1 VKPAQGLYRAPVITH
16 NRCRRGPFSANPD
29 ISEQKFRTMPT
40 NRNLFAILARNFPKD
55 PAAPLLETADG
66 TVHSY
71 GEMLELS
78 ARMGRALLAAGARPG
93 ERVMVQVEK
102 TPEAVALY
110 LAALRIG
117 AIYLPLNTGYRRDE
131 VEYFLAD
138 AAPKVVVVTPG
149 SPLADESLVKD
160 HGARMLT
167 LDAQGRGSLIEASM
181 RQPAELDSFAC
192 DDETI
197 AAILYT
203 SGTTGKPKGAML
215 SHGNLSSNAAAL
227 HEIWRFDPRDRLLHA
242 LPIFHTHGLFVA
254 LNTTL
259 LNGTSMIF
267 LPRFDAAEIIRL
279 LPRATIMMGV
289 PTFYTRLLASPEF
302 GRDCCRHMRLFISGS
317 APLTVETFNEFKA
330 RTGHTILE
338 RYGMTEANMITS
350 NPYLRERV
358 AGSVGFPLPGVE
370 LRIADDQGK
379 ALKPGDVGGI
389 EVKGPNIFKGYWRNP
404 EKTKSEFR
412 ADGFFITG
420 DVGRI
425 DERGYVHIVGRSKDL
440 IISGGFNVYPKEVE
454 TVIDTLPGVAE
465 SAVIGVPHADFG
477 EAVVAVVVGKP
488 KSSLAESQIVE
499 ATREHLASYK
509 APKAVFLVE
518 QLPRNAMGKIEKARL
533 RETYKA
539 TFAGTKPAP

>member
-1 VKPAQGLYRAPVITH
+1 
-16 NRCRRGPFSANPD
+16 
-29 ISEQKFRTMPT
+29 MPT
-40 NRNLFAILARNFPKD
+40 NRNLFAILARNFPKE
-55 PAAPLLETADG
+55 PAAALLETADG

-71 GEMLELS
+71 GEMLEQS
-78 ARMGRALLAAGARPG
+78 ARIGRALIAAGARPG

-149 SPLADESLVKD
+149 SPLADDSLVKD

-167 LDAQGRGSLIEASM
+167 LDAQGRGGLIEAAQ
-181 RQPAELDSFAC
+181 RQPAELEDFAC
-192 DDETI
+192 DDEAI

-227 HEIWRFDPRDRLLHA
+227 HEIWRFDPRDKLIHA

-267 LPRFDAAEIIRL
+267 LPRFDAAEIVRL

-289 PTFYTRLLASPEF
+289 PTFYTRLLATPEF
-302 GRDCCRHMRLFISGS
+302 GRGCCRHMRLFISGS
-317 APLTVETFNEFKA
+317 APLTIETFNAFKE

-358 AGSVGFPLPGVE
+358 AGSVGFPLPDVE
-370 LRIADDQGK
+370 LRIADEQGK
-379 ALKPGDVGGI
+379 ALKPGEVGGI
-389 EVKGPNIFKGYWRNP
+389 EVRGPNIFHGYWRNP
-404 EKTKSEFR
+404 EKTRSEFR
-412 ADGFFITG
+412 ADGYFITG
-420 DVGRI
+420 DVGRM
-425 DERGYVHIVGRSKDL
+425 DERGYIHIVGRSKDL

-454 TVIDTLPGVAE
+454 SVIDALPGVAE

-477 EAVVAVVVGKP
+477 EGVVAVVVGKP
-488 KSSLAESQIVE
+488 GAALAEREIAE
-499 ATREHLASYK
+499 ATREHLAAYK

-518 QLPRNAMGKIEKARL
+518 QLPRNAMGKVEKAKL
-533 RETYKA
+533 RETYKG
-539 TFAGTKPAP
+539 TFAT

>member
-1 VKPAQGLYRAPVITH
+1 M
-16 NRCRRGPFSANPD
+16 NRN
-29 ISEQKFRTMPT
+29 QTNMPS

-55 PAAPLLETADG
+55 PGAPLLETADG

-71 GEMLELS
+71 HDVLEQS
-78 ARMGRALLAAGARPG
+78 ARIGRALLAAGAGPG

-117 AIYLPLNTGYRRDE
+117 AIYLPLNTGYRREE
-131 VEYFLAD
+131 VEYFLTD

-149 SPLADESLVKD
+149 SPLADKSLVKD

-167 LDAQGRGSLIEASM
+167 LDAEGRGSLIDAASH
-181 RQPAELDSFAC
+181 QPAELENFRCKDA
-192 DDETI
+192 TI

-227 HEIWRFDPRDRLLHA
+227 HEIWRFEPRDKLLHA

-259 LNGTSMIF
+259 LNGTSMFF
-267 LPRFDAAEIIRL
+267 LPRFDLAEIIRL
-279 LPRATIMMGV
+279 LPRATILMGV

-302 GRDCCRHMRLFISGS
+302 DRDCCRHMRLFISGS
-317 APLTVETFNEFKA
+317 APLTAEVFKA
-330 RTGHTILE
+330 FKERTGHTILE

-350 NPYLRERV
+350 NPYARERV

-370 LRIADDQGK
+370 LRVADDRGR
-379 ALKPGDVGGI
+379 ALKQGEVGGI
-389 EVKGPNIFKGYWRNP
+389 EVKGPNIFQGYWRNP

-412 ADGFFITG
+412 PDGFFITG
-420 DVGRI
+420 DVGQI

-454 TVIDTLPGVAE
+454 MVIDRLPGVAE

-477 EAVVAVVVGKP
+477 EAVVAVVVSRPGTAP
-488 KSSLAESQIVE
+488 VEREIIE
-499 ATREHLASYK
+499 ATREHLAAYK
-509 APKAVFLVE
+509 TPKAVFLVKE
-518 QLPRNAMGKIEKARL
+518 LPRNTMGKIEKAKL
-533 RETYKA
+533 RATYKG
-539 TFAGTKPAP
+539 TFAA

>member
-1 VKPAQGLYRAPVITH
+1 MPA
-16 NRCRRGPFSANPD
+16 
-29 ISEQKFRTMPT
+29 

-71 GEMLELS
+71 GEVLERS
-78 ARMGRALLAAGARPG
+78 ARIGRALIAAGSKPG

-160 HGARMLT
+160 YGARMLT
-167 LDAQGRGSLIEASM
+167 LDAEGRGSLIEAAA
-181 RQPAELDSFAC
+181 RQPAELDSLAC
-192 DDETI
+192 GDNTI

-267 LPRFDAAEIIRL
+267 LPRFDAAEIVRL
-279 LPRATIMMGV
+279 LPRATLMMGV
-289 PTFYTRLLASPEF
+289 PTFYTRLLATPEF
-302 GRDCCRHMRLFISGS
+302 GRDCCHHMRLFISGS
-317 APLTVETFNEFKA
+317 APLTVETFNAFKE

-370 LRIADDQGK
+370 LRIADDHGK
-379 ALKPGDVGGI
+379 ALKPGEVGGI

-454 TVIDTLPGVAE
+454 TVIDALPGIAE

-488 KSSLAESQIVE
+488 KSSLAEAPIIE
-499 ATREHLASYK
+499 ATRKHLAAYK

-518 QLPRNAMGKIEKARL
+518 QLPRNTMGKIEKAKL

-539 TFAGTKPAP
+539 TFAGAGRSG

>member
-1 VKPAQGLYRAPVITH
+1 MRA
-16 NRCRRGPFSANPD
+16 
-29 ISEQKFRTMPT
+29 
-40 NRNLFAILARNFPKD
+40 NRNLFVILARNFPKD
-55 PAAPLLETADG
+55 PGAPLLEAADG
-66 TVHSY
+66 SVRSY
-71 GEMLELS
+71 GEVLEQS
-78 ARMGRALLAAGARPG
+78 ARIGKALLAAGAGPG
-93 ERVMVQVEK
+93 ERLMVQVEK

-167 LDAQGRGSLIEASM
+167 LDAAGRGSLIEAAS
-181 RQPAELDSFAC
+181 RQPAELVEFRC
-192 DDETI
+192 DDDTI

-227 HEIWRFDPRDRLLHA
+227 HEIWRFEPRDKLLHA

-259 LNGTSMIF
+259 MNGTSMIF
-267 LPRFDAAEIIRL
+267 LPRFDAAEVARL

-289 PTFYTRLLASPEF
+289 PTFYTRLLATPEF
-302 GRDCCRHMRLFISGS
+302 GRDCCHHMRLFISGS
-317 APLTVETFNEFKA
+317 APLTVETFRAFRE

-358 AGSVGFPLPGVE
+358 AGSVGFPLPDVS
-370 LRIADDQGK
+370 LRIADDRGK
-379 ALKPGDVGGI
+379 ALKPGEVGGI

-412 ADGFFITG
+412 ADGYFITG

-425 DERGYVHIVGRSKDL
+425 DERGYLHIVGRSKDL

-454 TVIDTLPGVAE
+454 TVIDALPGVAE
-465 SAVIGVPHADFG
+465 SAVIGVPHADLG
-477 EAVVAVVVGKP
+477 EAVVAVVVSRP
-488 KSSLAESQIVE
+488 EAPLAERQIVE

-509 APKAVFLVE
+509 APKAVFLIE
-518 QLPRNAMGKIEKARL
+518 QLPRNTMGKVEKAKL
-533 RETYKA
+533 REAYKA
-539 TFAGTKPAP
+539 IFANAVPAR

>member
-1 VKPAQGLYRAPVITH
+1 M
-16 NRCRRGPFSANPD
+16 S
-29 ISEQKFRTMPT
+29 S

-55 PAAPLLETADG
+55 PGAPLLETANG
-66 TVHSY
+66 AVRSY
-71 GEMLELS
+71 HEMLELS
-78 ARMGRALLAAGARPG
+78 ARIGRTLLAAGAKPG
-93 ERVMVQVEK
+93 ERLMVQVEK
-102 TPEAVALY
+102 TPEAIALY

-131 VEYFLAD
+131 VEYFLTD

-149 SPLADESLVKD
+149 SPLADESLIKD

-167 LDAQGRGSLIEASM
+167 LDAEGRGSLIDAAQ
-181 RQPAELDSFAC
+181 RQPAEIEDFEC
-192 DDETI
+192 DDATI

-227 HEIWRFDPRDRLLHA
+227 HEIWRFEPRDRLLHA

-259 LNGTSMIF
+259 LNGTSMVF
-267 LPRFDAAEIIRL
+267 LKHFDAAEVIRL
-279 LPRATIMMGV
+279 LPRVTVMMGV

-302 GRDCCRHMRLFISGS
+302 GRDCCRDMRLFISGS
-317 APLTVETFNEFKA
+317 APLTVETFNAFKE

-350 NPYLRERV
+350 NPYQRERV
-358 AGSVGFPLPGVE
+358 AGSVGFPLPGVS

-379 ALKPGDVGGI
+379 PLKQGEVGGI
-389 EVKGPNIFKGYWRNP
+389 EVKGPNIFQGYWRNP

-454 TVIDTLPGVAE
+454 SVIDTLPGVAE

-477 EAVVAVVVGKP
+477 EGVVAVVVGKP
-488 KSSLAESQIVE
+488 GAQLAEKQIAE
-499 ATREHLASYK
+499 ATRDHLAAYK

-518 QLPRNAMGKIEKARL
+518 QLPRNAMGKVEKAKL

-539 TFAGTKPAP
+539 TFAAPRR

>member
-1 VKPAQGLYRAPVITH
+1 M
-16 NRCRRGPFSANPD
+16 SA
-29 ISEQKFRTMPT
+29 
-40 NRNLFAILARNFPKD
+40 NRNLFAILARNFPRD
-55 PAAPLLETADG
+55 PGAPLLESADG
-66 TVHSY
+66 SIRSY
-71 GEMLELS
+71 AEILDLS
-78 ARMGRALLAAGARPG
+78 ARIGRALRAAGATPG

-102 TPEAVALY
+102 TPEALALY

-149 SPLADESLVKD
+149 SPLADESLMKD

-167 LDAQGRGSLIEASM
+167 LDAEGRGSLMDAAS
-181 RQPAELDSFAC
+181 RQPAELEDFVC
-192 DDETI
+192 DDDTI

-259 LNGTSMIF
+259 MNGTSMIF
-267 LPRFDAAEIIRL
+267 LPRFDAAEIVRL
-279 LPRATIMMGV
+279 LPRATVMMGV
-289 PTFYTRLLASPEF
+289 PTFYTRLLATPEF
-302 GRDCCRHMRLFISGS
+302 TRDCCRQIRLFISGS
-317 APLTVETFNEFKA
+317 APLTVETFNAFKE

-338 RYGMTEANMITS
+338 RYGMTEANMVSS
-350 NPYLRERV
+350 NPYLRDRV
-358 AGSVGFPLPGVE
+358 AGSVGFPLPGVS
-370 LRIADDQGK
+370 LRIADDQGR
-379 ALKPGDVGGI
+379 ALKPGEVGGI
-389 EVKGPNIFKGYWRNP
+389 EVKGPNIFHGYWRNP

-454 TVIDTLPGVAE
+454 TVIDALPGVAE

-477 EAVVAVVVGKP
+477 EAVVAVVVARP
-488 KSSLAESQIVE
+488 QAALAERQIAE
-499 ATREHLASYK
+499 ATREHLATYK
-509 APKAVFLVE
+509 APKAVFLVKE
-518 QLPRNAMGKIEKARL
+518 LPRNTMGKVEKAKL

-539 TFAGTKPAP
+539 TFAQAAAVR

>member
-1 VKPAQGLYRAPVITH
+1 M
-16 NRCRRGPFSANPD
+16 SA
-29 ISEQKFRTMPT
+29 
-40 NRNLFAILARNFPKD
+40 NRNLFAILARNFSRD

-71 GEMLELS
+71 GEILTLS
-78 ARMGRALLAAGARPG
+78 ARIGRALLAAGAKPG

-110 LAALRIG
+110 LASLRIG

-167 LDAQGRGSLIEASM
+167 LDAEGRGSLIEAAA
-181 RQPAELDSFAC
+181 RQPAELETFAC
-192 DDETI
+192 DDDTI

-267 LPRFDAAEIIRL
+267 LPRFDAAEIVRL
-279 LPRATIMMGV
+279 LPRATLMMGV

-317 APLTVETFNEFKA
+317 APLTVETFNAFKE

-379 ALKPGDVGGI
+379 ALKPGQVGGI

-404 EKTKSEFR
+404 EKTRSEFR

-420 DVGRI
+420 DVGRM
-425 DERGYVHIVGRSKDL
+425 DERGYIHIVGRSKDL

-454 TVIDTLPGVAE
+454 SVIDALPGVTE

-488 KSSLAESQIVE
+488 GAALAEKQITE
-499 ATREHLASYK
+499 ATREHLAAYK

-518 QLPRNAMGKIEKARL
+518 QLPRNAMGKVEKAKL

-539 TFAGTKPAP
+539 TFAGRRAGG

>member
-1 VKPAQGLYRAPVITH
+1 MALPA
-16 NRCRRGPFSANPD
+16 
-29 ISEQKFRTMPT
+29 
-40 NRNLFAILARNFPKD
+40 NRNLFAILARNFPRD
-55 PAAPLLETADG
+55 PGAPLLESANG
-66 TVHSY
+66 SIRSY
-71 GEMLELS
+71 AEMLELS
-78 ARMGRALLAAGARPG
+78 ARIGRALLAAGAGPG
-93 ERVMVQVEK
+93 ERLMVQVEK
-102 TPEAVALY
+102 TPEALALY

-131 VEYFLAD
+131 VEYFLSD
-138 AAPKVVVVTPG
+138 AAPKVVVATPG

-160 HGARMLT
+160 HGARLLT
-167 LDAQGRGSLIEASM
+167 LDAEGRGSLMETAS
-181 RQPAELDSFAC
+181 RQPAELGDFVC
-192 DDETI
+192 DDDTI

-259 LNGTSMIF
+259 MNGTSMIF
-267 LPRFDAAEIIRL
+267 LPRFDAAEIVRL
-279 LPRATIMMGV
+279 LPRATVMMGV
-289 PTFYTRLLASPEF
+289 PTFYTRLLATPEF
-302 GRDCCRHMRLFISGS
+302 TRDCCRHVRLFISGS
-317 APLTVETFNEFKA
+317 APLTVETFNAFKE

-350 NPYLRERV
+350 NPYLRDRV
-358 AGSVGFPLPGVE
+358 AGSVGFPLPGVS
-370 LRIADDQGK
+370 LRIADDRGR
-379 ALKPGDVGGI
+379 ALKPGEVGGI
-389 EVKGPNIFKGYWRNP
+389 EVKGPNIFRGYWRNP

-420 DVGRI
+420 DLGRI

-454 TVIDTLPGVAE
+454 TVIDALPGVAE

-477 EAVVAVVVGKP
+477 EAVVAVVVAKP
-488 KSSLAESQIVE
+488 EASLVERQIAD
-499 ATREHLASYK
+499 ATREHLAAYK
-509 APKAVFLVE
+509 APKAVFLVKE
-518 QLPRNAMGKIEKARL
+518 LPRNTMGKVEKARL
-533 RETYKA
+533 RDIYKA
-539 TFAGTKPAP
+539 TFAKAAVLP

>member
-1 VKPAQGLYRAPVITH
+1 
-16 NRCRRGPFSANPD
+16 
-29 ISEQKFRTMPT
+29 MPT
-40 NRNLFAILARNFPKD
+40 NRNLFAILARNFPKE
-55 PAAPLLETADG
+55 PGAPLLETADG
-66 TVHSY
+66 SVRSY
-71 GEMLELS
+71 SEILEQS
-78 ARMGRALLAAGARPG
+78 ARIGRALLAAGAKPG

-138 AAPKVVVVTPG
+138 ATPKVVVVTPG

-167 LDAQGRGSLIEASM
+167 LDAEGRGSLIEAAS
-181 RQPAELDSFAC
+181 RQPAGLDGFTC
-192 DDETI
+192 GDNTI

-259 LNGTSMIF
+259 MNGTSMIF
-267 LPRFDAAEIIRL
+267 LPRFDAAEIVRL

-289 PTFYTRLLASPEF
+289 PTFYTRLLATPEF
-302 GRDCCRHMRLFISGS
+302 GRHCCHHMRLFISGS
-317 APLTVETFNEFKA
+317 APLTVETFNAFKE

-350 NPYLRERV
+350 NPYLRDRV
-358 AGSVGFPLPGVE
+358 AGSVGFPLPGVS
-370 LRIADDQGK
+370 LRIADDRGK
-379 ALKPGDVGGI
+379 ALKQGEVGGI
-389 EVKGPNIFKGYWRNP
+389 EVKGPNIFKGYWHNP

-412 ADGFFITG
+412 TDGYFMTG

-454 TVIDTLPGVAE
+454 TVIDALPGVAE

-488 KSSLAESQIVE
+488 KSSLAERQIVE
-499 ATREHLASYK
+499 ATRQHLASYK

-518 QLPRNAMGKIEKARL
+518 QLPRNTMGKIEKAKL

-539 TFAGTKPAP
+539 TFAGAGRSS